1 MDRLLRSLTPGIRD
15 MLLAG
20 LFFAVMQG
28 LIRGLENVH
37 VFQIVFFRS
46 GVTALLAIFLLR
58 RKGLSL
64 KGNKQ
69 GLLLLRALFGV
80 TSMTLFFFTLQR
92 MPLGASVAL
101 KYLSPLFAAVFAVLL
116 LKEKVRPLSWVLFM
130 VALGGVAL
138 LKGFDGRIE
147 PLNLVLSVSGALFG
161 GLVYVTIRRIGDTE
175 HPLVI
180 INYFMLSA
188 TILSGVAMIPVWQTP
203 SLPKL
208 AILLTVGG
216 LGYFAQM
223 YMTRSF
229 QREKASRVAPFKYME
244 VTYALLIGL
253 VFFEESYPILSLL
266 GILLIIIAMLGNL
279 LLRRV
284 P

>member
-1 MDRLLRSLTPGIRD
+1 

-28 LIRGLENVH
+28 LVRGLNEVH

-46 GVTALLAIFLLR
+46 GVTALLATFLLR
-58 RKGLSL
+58 RRGLSL

-69 GLLLLRALFGV
+69 GLLFLRSLFGV
-80 TSMTLFFFTLQR
+80 ISMTLFFLTIQR

-116 LKEKVRPLSWVLFM
+116 LKEKVHPLSWGLFL

-147 PLNLVLSVSGALFG
+147 MLNLVLGVGGALFG

-175 HPLVI
+175 NSLVI
-180 INYFMLSA
+180 VNYFMLFA
-188 TILSGVAMIPVWQTP
+188 TVLSGLAMIPVWKTP
-203 SLPKL
+203 SLPEL
-208 AILLTVGG
+208 AVLLT
-216 LGYFAQM
+216 LGSLGFFAQL
-223 YMTRSF
+223 YMTRSL

-244 VTYALLIGL
+244 VSYALLIGL
-253 VFFEESYPILSLL
+253 VFFDESYPLLSLA
-266 GILLIIIAMLGNL
+266 GVLLIVLAMLGNL
-279 LLRRV
+279 MLRRV